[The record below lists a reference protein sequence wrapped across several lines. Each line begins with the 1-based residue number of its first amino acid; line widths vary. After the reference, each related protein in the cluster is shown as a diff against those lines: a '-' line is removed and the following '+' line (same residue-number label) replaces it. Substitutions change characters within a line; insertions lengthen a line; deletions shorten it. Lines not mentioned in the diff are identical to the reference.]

1 MIFQPFPIVL
11 SSSGDASCRFS
22 PVSHA
27 RAAQGR
33 GKAPAGR
40 GQVDVGR
47 VQAPNGGDRLA
58 IAARRMRPTAGGG
71 DKAQTAGWVPRL
83 VGDISASRLRVAM
96 RPRNRRS
103 QPWFEGVINPAP
115 NGGTIVRGT
124 VGLPSSSLVT
134 MRAFSVVVAFVVVVM
149 AAAGLESAV
158 PARVLARPWCW
169 SRGSSRRSTCSPTGS
184 SGGRP
189 RLRWNS

>member
-1 MIFQPFPIVL
+1 
-11 SSSGDASCRFS
+11 
-22 PVSHA
+22 
-27 RAAQGR
+27 
-33 GKAPAGR
+33 
-40 GQVDVGR
+40 
-47 VQAPNGGDRLA
+47 
-58 IAARRMRPTAGGG
+58 
-71 DKAQTAGWVPRL
+71 
-83 VGDISASRLRVAM
+83 M

-158 PARVLARPWCW
+158 SGSGPGPTVVLVAGFFTAFYLLAYGVIGWQTQTEVELLKREL
-169 SRGSSRRSTCSPTGS
+169 GEILGAA
-184 SGGRP
+184 
-189 RLRWNS
+189 NSA